1 MSGSLPVL
9 AIVGRPNVGKST
21 LFNRLVGRRRAIVEA
36 VPGVTR
42 DRNYGTA
49 SYNDYEFL
57 AIDTGGFEPTS
68 KESLLPQM
76 RQQAKLAVEEADA
89 VLFMVDTQEGWIS
102 SDEEVYRILS
112 RSKKPLYVVA
122 NKADNQRL
130 SDQSSEF
137 YQLGVDEIHPISA
150 QQNSGITELL
160 NAIHQQVSLDPGK
173 QKDGTG
179 GIRVAV
185 VGKPNAGKS
194 LLVNSLLHEDRMIVD
209 SVAGTT
215 RDSVDSVCRYH
226 EQDFVLVDTAGI
238 RRKAKIS
245 QKLETYSVVSALKA
259 IERSEVV
266 LLVVDA
272 LEGVTDQVM
281 RIAGY
286 ANDRRRA
293 LVIVMNKW
301 DLVEKHNT
309 TVEQVRERVY
319 EQLYFIDF
327 APIIFVSAL
336 TRQRTGQIFE
346 KVLEVH
352 EQYNRRVQTSDLNS
366 ILQLVVSQ
374 HPPPAKGGR
383 PTKIYFGSQVQV
395 APPTFVL
402 MTNNLDKTNR
412 AYERYLSR
420 QLRSH
425 FGFAGVPLKLVW
437 RKRESNRAAHS

>member
-209 SVAGTT
+209 TVAGTT

-425 FGFAGVPLKLVW
+425 FGFAGSPLKLVW

>member
-1 MSGSLPVL
+1 MSGNLPVL

-21 LFNRLVGRRRAIVEA
+21 LFNRLVGRRRAIVED

-57 AIDTGGFEPTS
+57 AIDTGGFEPES

-76 RQQAKLAVEEADA
+76 RQQARLAVEEADV

-112 RSKKPLYVVA
+112 RSDKPLYVVA

-130 SDQSSEF
+130 ADQSSEF
-137 YQLGVDEIHPISA
+137 YQLGIEEIYPISS

-160 NAIHQQVSLDPGK
+160 NVVHQRVNLDPRDR
-173 QKDGTG
+173 KDESR

-194 LLVNSLLHEDRMIVD
+194 SLVNSLLHQDRMIVD

-215 RDSVDSVCRYH
+215 RDSVDSLCRYH
-226 EQDFVLVDTAGI
+226 DQDFVLVDTAGI
-238 RRKAKIS
+238 RRKAKVS

-272 LEGVTDQVM
+272 LEGVTEQVM
-281 RIAGY
+281 RVAGY
-286 ANDRRRA
+286 ANDRQRA

-301 DLVEKHNT
+301 DLVEKHST
-309 TVEQVRERVY
+309 TLEQVRERVY

-327 APIIFVSAL
+327 APIVFVSAL

-346 KVLEVH
+346 KVLDVY
-352 EQYNRRVQTSDLNS
+352 EQYNRRVQTSDLNA
-366 ILQLVVSQ
+366 ILQMVVSQ

-383 PTKIYFGSQVQV
+383 PTKIYFGSQIQV

-402 MTNNLDKTNR
+402 MTNNPDKTNR

-425 FGFAGVPLKLVW
+425 FGFAGSPLKLIW
-437 RKRESNRAAHS
+437 RKRESHRAPPS

>member
-1 MSGSLPVL
+1 MSENLPVL

-21 LFNRLVGRRRAIVEA
+21 LFNRLVGRRRAIVDDI
-36 VPGVTR
+36 PGVTR

-49 SYNDYEFL
+49 SYNNYEFL
-57 AIDTGGFEPTS
+57 AIDTGGFEPES
-68 KESLLPQM
+68 KENLLPQM
-76 RQQAKLAVEEADA
+76 RQQAQLAVEEADA

-112 RSKKPLYVVA
+112 RSSKPLYVVA
-122 NKADNQRL
+122 SKADNQRL

-137 YQLGVDEIHPISA
+137 YQLGVEEVYPVSA
-150 QQNSGITELL
+150 QQNNGITELL
-160 NAIHQQVSLDPGK
+160 NVVHLRVNLDPRK
-173 QKDGTG
+173 QQDESR

-194 LLVNSLLHEDRMIVD
+194 SLVNSLMHANRMIVD

-215 RDSVDSVCRYH
+215 RDSVDSICRYH
-226 EQDFVLVDTAGI
+226 GQDFVLVDTAGI
-238 RRKAKIS
+238 RRKAKVS
-245 QKLETYSVVSALKA
+245 QKLETYSIVSALKA

-272 LEGVTDQVM
+272 LEGVTEQVM
-281 RIAGY
+281 RVAGY
-286 ANDRRRA
+286 ANDRQRA

-301 DLVEKHNT
+301 DLVEKHSAT
-309 TVEQVRERVY
+309 LEQVRERVY
-319 EQLYFIDF
+319 EQLYFINF

-336 TRQRTGQIFE
+336 TNQRTGQIFE
-346 KVLEVH
+346 KVLEVY
-352 EQYNRRVQTSDLNS
+352 EQYNRRVQTSDLNA
-366 ILQLVVSQ
+366 ILEMVVSQ

-425 FGFAGVPLKLVW
+425 FGFAGVPLTLVW
-437 RKRESNRAAHS
+437 RKRESNRVPHS